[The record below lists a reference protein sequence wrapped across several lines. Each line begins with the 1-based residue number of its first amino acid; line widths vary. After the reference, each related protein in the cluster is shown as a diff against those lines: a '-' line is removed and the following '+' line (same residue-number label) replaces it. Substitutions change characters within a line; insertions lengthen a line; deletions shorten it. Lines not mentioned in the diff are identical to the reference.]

1 MFFFFLKVIA
11 TFLKSRHFK
20 WFIYIYKKKIL
31 ILFSTLMVEGSKEAG
46 AITAVEQ
53 SLLDLHL
60 SPCEGSAA
68 REALRTG
75 Q

>member
-1 MFFFFLKVIA
+1 
-11 TFLKSRHFK
+11 
-20 WFIYIYKKKIL
+20 
-31 ILFSTLMVEGSKEAG
+31 MVEGSKEAG
-46 AITAVEQ
+46 AVTAVEQ

>member
-1 MFFFFLKVIA
+1 MVYL
-11 TFLKSRHFK
+11 
-20 WFIYIYKKKIL
+20 YKKKKNL

-46 AITAVEQ
+46 AVTAVEQ